1 MRKGLIW
8 CVLLLVVACGRDDA
22 RFTLEGRLGSAEE
35 GEMVCLCYPTK
46 RGDTWY
52 EEVDT
57 THVESG
63 TFSFEG
69 VVADV
74 VPAYLHFE
82 NMDFAKIYIE
92 PSRITFSAERD
103 ALYDYTLQGLSID
116 DEIAEYKETFG
127 GYDGVIYELLHQVQL
142 KNRAWAAAFESGAEN
157 VDELWTE
164 FYALVLE
171 HHAIAAR
178 WPVLAEE
185 FVRTHPDYTIVPNIV
200 AGLVEYGEV
209 ESLYENLSEGQRG
222 GAMGELLVIKRNIGR
237 TCGGEVGGS
246 ALDFALEEA
255 RGGVVRLSECY
266 ARGFVL
272 LDFWASWC
280 RPCIGEIPRVK
291 ELNKRLGDELQILSV
306 SVDQDDAQWR
316 EAIEQYD
323 LDAWPQLRVSRPDAA
338 DSYYFREQAD
348 LSLAYGVEEIPC
360 FMLVDT
366 DGVIVGRWAHL
377 TNEVITEIEARVRGA
392 L

>member
-1 MRKGLIW
+1 MRKSLIW
-8 CVLLLVVACGRDDA
+8 CALLLGVACGRDDA
-22 RFTLEGRLGSAEE
+22 RFTLEGRLGGAEE
-35 GEMVCLCYPTK
+35 GEMVCLSYPMK

-52 EEVDT
+52 EQVDT
-57 THVESG
+57 AYVENGS
-63 TFSFEG
+63 FSFEG
-69 VVADV
+69 VVEDV

-82 NMDFAKIYIE
+82 NMDYAKIYIE
-92 PSRITFSAERD
+92 PSCITFSAERD
-103 ALYDYTLQGLSID
+103 ALYDYTLQGLSIG
-116 DEIAEYKETFG
+116 DEIAEYNVAFG
-127 GYDGVIYELLHQVQL
+127 GYDKVIYELLHQVQQ
-142 KNRAWAAAFESGAEN
+142 KNKEWVAAYDSGAEN
-157 VDELWTE
+157 VDELWAE

-178 WPVLAEE
+178 WPELAEE
-185 FVRTHPDYTIVPNIV
+185 FVRTHPDYKIVPNII

-209 ESLYENLSEGQRG
+209 EALYDNLSDVQRDS
-222 GAMGELLVIKRNIGR
+222 AMGELLAIKRDIAQ
-237 TCGGEVGGS
+237 TCGGSVGGR
-246 ALDFALEEA
+246 ALDFALEEV

-291 ELNKRLGDELQILSV
+291 ELNEMFGEGLQIISV
-306 SVDQDDAQWR
+306 SVDHDETEWR
-316 EAIEQYD
+316 EAVEQYD
-323 LDAWPQLRVSRPDAA
+323 LDAWPQLRVSRPNDA
-338 DSYYFREQAD
+338 DSYYFPEQAD

-366 DGVIVGRWAHL
+366 EGMIVGRWTHL
-377 TNEVITEIEARVRGA
+377 TNEVIAEIEARGLGA

>member
-35 GEMVCLCYPTK
+35 GEMVCLCYPIK

-57 THVESG
+57 AYVESG

-116 DEIAEYKETFG
+116 EEVARLNATFAEFDMKQYEI
-127 GYDGVIYELLHQVQL
+127 LHQLQR
-142 KNRAWAAAFESGAEN
+142 KNEAWVAASESGAEG
-157 VDELWTE
+157 VDELWAE

-171 HHAIAAR
+171 HRAHAAR
-178 WPVLAEE
+178 WPKMAEE
-185 FVRTHPDYTIVPNIV
+185 FVREHPDYTIVPNVV

-209 ESLYENLSEGQRG
+209 EALYENLSESQRCS
-222 GAMGELLVIKRNIGR
+222 AMGELLAIKRDIAQ
-237 TCGGEVGGS
+237 TCGGRVGGR
-246 ALDFALEEA
+246 ALDFALEEV

-291 ELNKRLGDELQILSV
+291 ELNERLGDRLQILSV
-306 SVDQDDAQWR
+306 SVDSDETKWR
-316 EAIEQYD
+316 EAVEQYG
-323 LDAWPQLRVSRPDAA
+323 LDAWPQLRVYRPDDA

-360 FMLVDT
+360 FMLVNA
-366 DGVIVGRWAHL
+366 DGVIVERWSHL
-377 TNEVITEIEARVRGA
+377 TNDVVAEIETLVRGA